1 MAEFGKYAP
10 LLRQLEGGFVDDPD
24 DAGGATYAGVT
35 LKVFRSYYGGD
46 RTVED
51 LKAISNIEWCNIMK
65 TGYWNRLQADRI
77 GSQGV
82 AEILA
87 DWAVNSGVRTAV
99 KGVQRLLGV
108 RQDGIVGDM
117 TIAAINGEDPQR
129 LFYDIKAARKQYY
142 IDIVERKTSNA
153 KFLKGWLNRLEM
165 IEYR

>member
-10 LLRQLEGGFVDDPD
+10 LLKRLEGGFVNDPQ
-24 DAGGATYAGVT
+24 DAGGATNAGVT
-35 LKVFRSYYGGD
+35 LNTFRAYYGQD
-46 RTVED
+46 RTIED
-51 LKAISNIEWCNIMK
+51 LKNISNTQWSRIMK
-65 TGYWNRLQADRI
+65 EGYWDRLQADRI
-77 GSQGV
+77 ESQGV
-82 AEILA
+82 AEMLA
-87 DWAVNSGVRTAV
+87 DWAVNSGVCTAV

-129 LFYDIKAARKQYY
+129 LFYDIKAARKRYY
-142 IDIVERKTSNA
+142 MDIVERKTSNA